1 MSYPLDPN
9 LHIEY
14 EVGEPFTLDA
24 FRENRTSI
32 EFNRER
38 GKIRREEKEFIP
50 GESQRNPQP
59 KSEVSFLE
67 ALFEI
72 GEHLLSGMSVHVIV
86 RHNAESL
93 REMRE
98 EKERVEA
105 MSDEFLPLP
114 DIDDEVF
121 IEDESTG
128 LIDE

>member
-9 LHIEY
+9 LHVEY
-14 EVGEPFTLDA
+14 EVGEPFTTA
-24 FRENRTSI
+24 TFGQNKVSV

-50 GESQRNPQP
+50 GESQRNPQS

-72 GEHLLSGMSVHVIV
+72 GEYLLSGMTVHVIV
-86 RHNAESL
+86 RHSAESL
-93 REMRE
+93 REIRE
-98 EKERVEA
+98 EKERVEVL
-105 MSDEFLPLP
+105 SDEFLPLP
-114 DIDDEVF
+114 DIEGEIFVGDE
-121 IEDESTG
+121 DAG